1 MRVRR
6 SLAAIIP
13 ENLGARP
20 STIMPERPRPTNT
33 TGKAITQSRDVN
45 GNFVRIA
52 DIHFFSREGLLAYQ
66 ESNSSALFA
75 LIGLFKQS
83 YNTHLRL

>member
-1 MRVRR
+1 M
-6 SLAAIIP
+6 
-13 ENLGARP
+13 
-20 STIMPERPRPTNT
+20 STSKDM
-33 TGKAITQSRDVN
+33 V
-45 GNFVRIA
+45 VRIA

>member
-1 MRVRR
+1 MLRR
-6 SLAAIIP
+6 KLPRAD
-13 ENLGARP
+13 LVP
-20 STIMPERPRPTNT
+20 SISD
-33 TGKAITQSRDVN
+33 GS
-45 GNFVRIA
+45 FVRIA

>member
-1 MRVRR
+1 MHYVLAISAASRR
-6 SLAAIIP
+6 TKDQLADIRLRIP
-13 ENLGARP
+13 NV
-20 STIMPERPRPTNT
+20 
-33 TGKAITQSRDVN
+33 GK
-45 GNFVRIA
+45 VRIA

>member
-1 MRVRR
+1 MRLQR
-6 SLAAIIP
+6 SSTFAIGVFHCGRKMHK
-13 ENLGARP
+13 EDHR
-20 STIMPERPRPTNT
+20 S
-33 TGKAITQSRDVN
+33 KKSN
-45 GNFVRIA
+45 GSFVRIA